1 MTLTEY
7 IKSDIRGHIDAGRGV
22 PCKLTI
28 AALSAHYRVSLTPV
42 RAAIDQ
48 LLEEK
53 YLVKLSNGRLDVLPK
68 SSKPKRLKQ
77 AVELP
82 KPPVD
87 LEEIVRRDVIRAS
100 LLGANEYLREEGA
113 AKKYSVGRTALRPI
127 LSRLSGQGFLNYV
140 PRCGWQIRKL
150 NEDDLKAYLDCR
162 EALELKALDLA
173 RPRLVRDDLLRLLEG
188 NRGRNHNPST
198 VFDNSLHAYWI
209 NRSENSYLINFFTT
223 YGRFYMTL
231 LEYLAPEAAVVAE
244 VAAQHCEILEAVLD
258 KRWGDARAALKRHIR
273 DQLPIARKAM
283 ERLNNERNNG
293 ALNVG
298 A

>member
-7 IKSDIRGHIDAGRGV
+7 IKSDIQGHIDSGRAV

-28 AALSAHYRVSLTPV
+28 AALSAHYSVSLTPV

-48 LLEEK
+48 LLEER
-53 YLVKLSNGRLDVLPK
+53 YLVKLSNGRLNVRDAPRKAPRPRPTVEM
-68 SSKPKRLKQ
+68 PKRP
-77 AVELP
+77 E
-82 KPPVD
+82 D

-100 LLGANEYLREEGA
+100 LLGSNEFLREEGT

-150 NEDDLKAYLDCR
+150 DERDLKAYLDCR
-162 EALELKALDLA
+162 EALEVKALDLA
-173 RPRLVRDDLLRLLEG
+173 RPRLVNADLEQLLEG
-188 NRGRNHNPST
+188 NRARDAAPNA
-198 VFDNSLHAYWI
+198 VFDNSLHSYWI
-209 NRSENSYLINFFTT
+209 SRSENAYILNFFTT

-231 LEYLAPEAAVVAE
+231 LEYLAPEAAVVSE
-244 VAAQHCEILEAVLD
+244 VAAQHCEILEAVIEN
-258 KRWGDARAALKRHIR
+258 RWGEARRALKRHIR

-283 ERLNNERNNG
+283 EHLNSR
-293 ALNVG
+293 AK
-298 A
+298 

>member
-1 MTLTEY
+1 MTLTDY
-7 IKSDIRGHIDAGRGV
+7 IKSDIQGHIDSGRDV

-28 AALSAHYRVSLTPV
+28 AALSTHYNVSLTPV

-48 LLEEK
+48 LLEER
-53 YLVKLSNGRLDVLPK
+53 YLVKLGNGRLTVREAPPK
-68 SSKPKRLKQ
+68 TSRPATAGAMPKRP
-77 AVELP
+77 E
-82 KPPVD
+82 D

-100 LLGANEYLREEGA
+100 LLGSTEFLREEGT

-140 PRCGWQIRKL
+140 PRCGWQIRRL
-150 NEDDLKAYLDCR
+150 DERDLEAYLECR

-173 RPRLVRDDLLRLLEG
+173 RPRLVRADLEKLMAG
-188 NRGRNHNPST
+188 NRERDADSAT

-209 NRSENSYLINFFTT
+209 SRAGNPYIQNFFTT

-231 LEYLAPEAAVVAE
+231 LEYLAPEAAVVSE
-244 VAAQHCEILEAVLD
+244 VAAQHCEILEAVINEQ
-258 KRWGDARAALKRHIR
+258 WGDARRALKRHIR

-283 ERLNNERNNG
+283 EHLNSRNG
-293 ALNVG
+293 RSAAV
-298 A
+298 

>member
-1 MTLTEY
+1 MTLTDY
-7 IKSDIRGHIDAGRGV
+7 IKSDIQGHIDAGREV

-28 AALSAHYRVSLTPV
+28 AALSAHYNVSLTPV

-48 LLEEK
+48 LLEER
-53 YLVKLSNGRLDVLPK
+53 YLVKLSNGRLDVREAP
-68 SSKPKRLKQ
+68 SKPTGAKGPVAPPKRP
-77 AVELP
+77 E
-82 KPPVD
+82 D

-100 LLGANEYLREEGA
+100 LLGSTEFLREEGT

-140 PRCGWQIRKL
+140 PRCGWQIRRL
-150 NEDDLKAYLDCR
+150 DERDLESYLECR

-173 RPRLVRDDLLRLLEG
+173 RPRLVRTDLEQLLAN
-188 NRGRNHNPST
+188 NRAHDATSSR

-209 NRSENSYLINFFTT
+209 NRAGNPYIVNFFTT

-231 LEYLAPEAAVVAE
+231 LEYLAPEALVVSE
-244 VAAQHCEILEAVLD
+244 VAAQHCEILEAILEEQ
-258 KRWGDARAALKRHIR
+258 WGDARKALRRHIR

-283 ERLNNERNNG
+283 ESLNSRTS
-293 ALNVG
+293 
-298 A
+298 

>member
-1 MTLTEY
+1 MTLTDY
-7 IKSDIRGHIDAGRGV
+7 IKSDIQGHIDAGRDV

-28 AALSAHYRVSLTPV
+28 AALSAHYNVSLTPV

-48 LLEEK
+48 LLEER
-53 YLVKLSNGRLDVLPK
+53 YLVKLSNGRLNVREAPRKAVK
-68 SSKPKRLKQ
+68 SKQ
-77 AVELP
+77 PAELP
-82 KPPVD
+82 KRPED

-100 LLGANEYLREEGA
+100 LLGSNEYLREEGT

-150 NEDDLKAYLDCR
+150 DERDLEAYLECR
-162 EALELKALDLA
+162 EALELKALELA
-173 RPRLVRDDLLRLLEG
+173 RPRLVRADLEKLLAG
-188 NRGRNHNPST
+188 NRGKDATPST

-209 NRSENSYLINFFTT
+209 GRSGNPYIVSFFTT

-231 LEYLAPEAAVVAE
+231 LEYLAPEAAVVSE
-244 VAAQHCEILEAVLD
+244 VAAQHCDILEAVID
-258 KRWGDARAALKRHIR
+258 ERWGEARRALKRHIR

-283 ERLNNERNNG
+283 EHLNNSR
-293 ALNVG
+293 AM
-298 A
+298 

>member
-1 MTLTEY
+1 MTLTDY
-7 IKSDIRGHIDAGRGV
+7 IKSDIQGHIDSGREV

-28 AALSAHYRVSLTPV
+28 AALSAHYNVSLTPV

-48 LLEEK
+48 LLEER
-53 YLVKLSNGRLDVLPK
+53 YLVKLSNGRLDVREVPQK
-68 SSKPKRLKQ
+68 PARAKAPIAPPKRP
-77 AVELP
+77 E
-82 KPPVD
+82 D

-100 LLGANEYLREEGA
+100 LLGSTEFLREEGT

-140 PRCGWQIRKL
+140 PRCGWQIRRL
-150 NEDDLKAYLDCR
+150 DERDLESYLQCR

-173 RPRLVRDDLLRLLEG
+173 RPKLVRADLEKLLEN
-188 NRGRNHNPST
+188 NRAHDASSSR

-209 NRSENSYLINFFTT
+209 NRAGNPYIVNFFTT

-231 LEYLAPEAAVVAE
+231 LEYLAPEALVVSE
-244 VAAQHCEILEAVLD
+244 VAAQHCEILQAILD
-258 KRWGDARAALKRHIR
+258 EQWGDARKALKRHIR

-283 ERLNNERNNG
+283 ESLNSRSS
-293 ALNVG
+293 
-298 A
+298 

>member
-7 IKSDIRGHIDAGRGV
+7 IKSDIQGHIETGRGV
-22 PCKLTI
+22 PCRLTI
-28 AALSAHYRVSLTPV
+28 AALSAHYNVSLTPV

-48 LLEEK
+48 LLQED
-53 YLVKLSNGRLDVLPK
+53 YLVKLSNGRLDVRPLK
-68 SSKPKRLKQ
+68 RKPRRSAQ

-82 KPPVD
+82 KRPID

-100 LLGANEYLREEGA
+100 LLGTNEYLREEGT
-113 AKKYSVGRTALRPI
+113 AKKYAVGRTALRPI

-150 NEDDLKAYLDCR
+150 DEADLKAYLDCR
-162 EALELKALDLA
+162 EALELKSLDLA
-173 RPRLVRDDLLRLLEG
+173 RPRLVREDLLKLLEG
-188 NRGRNHNPST
+188 NRGRDAKPSA

-209 NRSENSYLINFFTT
+209 NRSENPYIVNFFTI

-244 VAAQHCEILEAVLD
+244 VAAQHCEILEAVID
-258 KRWGDARAALKRHIR
+258 ERWGDARQALKRHIR

-283 ERLNNERNNG
+283 ENLNNRG
-293 ALNVG
+293 K
-298 A
+298 